1 MRLSA
6 GTSSRLG
13 ASWDGRGTNFAL
25 FSANAQKVEL
35 CLFDSKGRRELER
48 IELPERTEDVWH
60 GYLNDVSPGQLYGY
74 RVHGPYVPEHG
85 HRFNANKLLLDP
97 YARRL
102 AGRLVWSDAHFAYRT
117 GSAREDLSFDRRDN
131 ARGMPK
137 AAQLP
142 AAMRGCFALID
153 KAGRQRSC
161 NEVKILKDLCA
172 TLKPQTRVATNTSS
186 ISITK
191 LAAATDRPDR
201 FIGMHFF
208 NPVPLMALLE
218 LIRGLQT
225 SDDTHAKAEVFAKR
239 IGKVSITA
247 KNSPGFAVNRI
258 LCPMI
263 NEAIFALQEGL
274 ATAEDIDAGMKLGCN
289 HPIGPL
295 ALADMIGLDTMLS
308 VMEVFYEGFNDPKYR
323 PAPLLKEM
331 VAAGRLGRKT
341 GKGFYNYST
350 SENTSRISGKPGPT

>member
-1 MRLSA
+1 MIESIGIVGA
-6 GTSSRLG
+6 GTMGNGIAQVCAAAGLQVTMADISD
-13 ASWDGRGTNFAL
+13 ASLTRGMSVVSN
-25 FSANAQKVEL
+25 S
-35 CLFDSKGRRELER
+35 LER
-48 IELPERTEDVWH
+48 LVNKQKMTDA
-60 GYLNDVSPGQLYGY
+60 D
-74 RVHGPYVPEHG
+74 
-85 HRFNANKLLLDP
+85 HRA
-97 YARRL
+97 A
-102 AGRLVWSDAHFAYRT
+102 
-117 GSAREDLSFDRRDN
+117 LSRIAVTTDN
-131 ARGMPK
+131 AELATCDLVIE
-137 AAQLP
+137 AATENE
-142 AAMRGCFALID
+142 AL
-153 KAGRQRSC
+153 K
-161 NEVKILKDLCA
+161 VKILKDLCA
-172 TLKPQTRVATNTSS
+172 KLRPQALLATNTSS

-201 FIGMHFF
+201 FVGMHFF

-225 SDDTHAKAEVFAKR
+225 SDDTHAKAEAFAKR
-239 IGKVSITA
+239 IGKVAITA

-263 NEAIFALQEGL
+263 NEAVFALQEGI

-308 VMEVFYEGFNDPKYR
+308 VMEVFYAGFNDPKYR

-341 GKGFYNYST
+341 GTGFYSY
-350 SENTSRISGKPGPT
+350 GKAP

>member
-1 MRLSA
+1 MIDTIGIIGA
-6 GTSSRLG
+6 GTMGNGIAQVCAVAGLEVTMVDISEAAVARGVSVVAGSLERLVNKQKVTD
-13 ASWDGRGTNFAL
+13 AERTAAL
-25 FSANAQKVEL
+25 ARITATTDNAQLAACDLV
-35 CLFDSKGRRELER
+35 
-48 IELPERTEDVWH
+48 IEAATE
-60 GYLNDVSPGQLYGY
+60 
-74 RVHGPYVPEHG
+74 
-85 HRFNANKLLLDP
+85 K
-97 YARRL
+97 
-102 AGRLVWSDAHFAYRT
+102 
-117 GSAREDLSFDRRDN
+117 EDLKVR
-131 ARGMPK
+131 
-137 AAQLP
+137 
-142 AAMRGCFALID
+142 
-153 KAGRQRSC
+153 
-161 NEVKILKDLCA
+161 ILKDLCA
-172 TLKPQTRVATNTSS
+172 TLKPHTLLATNTSS

-225 SDDTHAKAEVFAKR
+225 SDDTHAKAEAFAKR

-308 VMEVFYEGFNDPKYR
+308 VMEVFYQGFNDPKYR

-331 VAAGRLGRKT
+331 VAAGQLGRKT
-341 GKGFYNYST
+341 GKGFYSY
-350 SENTSRISGKPGPT
+350 GA